1 MARGNEIREFISNS
15 TISDDLEQFML
26 DFVDL
31 LIPSP
36 PRLTRF
42 PNIGRPRPLAE
53 RPKPSRGSNTP
64 TAKKG
69 STEDSVVDG
78 KAPVFDRP
86 RPKLI
91 DAFVNRFKPKGK

>member
-1 MARGNEIREFISNS
+1 MAKGDEIREFISNS

-31 LIPSP
+31 LIPSGQ
-36 PRLTRF
+36 TRI
-42 PNIGRPRPLAE
+42 PKIGRPRPLVE
-53 RPKPSRGSNTP
+53 RPKSSRGPNTP
-64 TAKKG
+64 TAKGG

>member
-1 MARGNEIREFISNS
+1 MAKGDEIREFISNS

-26 DFVDL
+26 GFVDL

-36 PRLTRF
+36 PRLTRI
-42 PNIGRPRPLAE
+42 PNNGRPRPLIE

-69 STEDSVVDG
+69 STEDSVVNG
-78 KAPVFDRP
+78 KAPGFTRP
-86 RPKLI
+86 KPKLI
-91 DAFVNRFKPKGK
+91 EALVNRIKSKG